1 MLSFINSYGGTIYV
15 GVRKDGI
22 IIEINDPDDTILKIT
37 NSLKYT
43 LVPNVMPFVKINSL
57 TIEDKIIIEI
67 QISTGTNRP
76 YYLKKGS
83 KPSGVYI
90 RKGTSTQPMS
100 EEAIKEMIIQ
110 SNGRSFEDCKSIEQD
125 LTFKILTD
133 KMKNHNLPLKKA
145 LMITLKM
152 IG

>member
-1 MLSFINSYGGTIYV
+1 
-15 GVRKDGI
+15 
-22 IIEINDPDDTILKIT
+22 
-37 NSLKYT
+37 
-43 LVPNVMPFVKINSL
+43 
-57 TIEDKIIIEI
+57 
-67 QISTGTNRP
+67 
-76 YYLKKGS
+76 
-83 KPSGVYI
+83 
-90 RKGTSTQPMS
+90 MS